1 MANNNP
7 SYGGLGSGTG
17 KKTGLTKEDR
27 EDKFVTQVNP
37 PKTSNTSRGYA

>member
-7 SYGGLGSGTG
+7 SYGGLGSGTRT
-17 KKTGLTKEDR
+17 KSGLTKLERDN
-27 EDKFVTQVNP
+27 VTQENP